1 MDEQTK
7 DWTEGLFYYSG
18 HDIPTPE
25 KIHAECVQCHRP
37 KAPDYYRICR
47 TCRLIFK
54 INMNLK
60 MDAVTSDPI
69 RGLPRYPAT
78 GGR

>member
-1 MDEQTK
+1 MAEEKK
-7 DWTEGLFYYSG
+7 DWTDGLFYFTGYG
-18 HDIPTPE
+18 AGQEGIYT
-25 KIHAECVQCHRP
+25 ECVQCHRP
-37 KAPDYYRICR
+37 KAPDYFRICR
-47 TCRLIFK
+47 TCRLIYK

-78 GGR
+78 GGRG